1 MAPTPSASRTLPSWR
16 FWLPLVCQAAL
27 ILAIPAQSLHTQLT
41 GRTVILKTAPV
52 DPYDLLRGYSVTLSY
67 DISRVDTLR
76 QLPGWSEFERQR
88 SANSEWPATRFFY
101 LVLEAPGV
109 ASTNPPSPWRAV
121 RISGDRPTNL
131 VENQVILR
139 GQIGNNTVPD
149 GLELQG
155 RTSNNTVQYGLERYY
170 IPEDQRDAI
179 NQNINTAQANQ
190 ATQPIVVEV
199 KVDAQGNAVP
209 LSFWVTLGKAS
220 AKQTYH
226 YQF

>member
-27 ILAIPAQSLHTQLT
+27 ILTIPAQSLHTQLT

-76 QLPGWSEFERQR
+76 QLPGWSEVERQKA
-88 SANSEWPATRFFY
+88 ANSEWPATKFFY
-101 LVLEAPGV
+101 LVLEAPGA
-109 ASTNPPSPWRAV
+109 ASANPPSPWRAV
-121 RISGDRPTNL
+121 RISSDRPANL
-131 VENQVILR
+131 AQNQVILR
-139 GQIGNNTVPD
+139 GQINN
-149 GLELQG
+149 
-155 RTSNNTVQYGLERYY
+155 STVQYGLERYY

>member
-27 ILAIPAQSLHTQLT
+27 ILTIPAQSLHTQLT

-76 QLPGWSEFERQR
+76 QLPGWSEVEQQKA
-88 SANSEWPATRFFY
+88 ANSEWPATNFFY
-101 LVLEAPGV
+101 LVLEAPGA
-109 ASTNPPSPWRAV
+109 ASTNPPSPWRAI
-121 RISGDRPTNL
+121 RISSDRPANL
-131 VENQVILR
+131 AQNQVILR
-139 GQIGNNTVPD
+139 GQINN
-149 GLELQG
+149 
-155 RTSNNTVQYGLERYY
+155 STVQYGLERYY

-190 ATQPIVVEV
+190 AMQPIVVEV

>member
-27 ILAIPAQSLHTQLT
+27 ILTIPAQSLHTQLT

-76 QLPGWSEFERQR
+76 QLPGWSEVEQQKA
-88 SANSEWPATRFFY
+88 ANSEWPATKFFY
-101 LVLEAPGV
+101 LVLEAPGA
-109 ASTNPPSPWRAV
+109 ASANPPSPWRAV
-121 RISGDRPTNL
+121 RISSDRPANL
-131 VENQVILR
+131 AQNQVILR
-139 GQIGNNTVPD
+139 GQINN
-149 GLELQG
+149 
-155 RTSNNTVQYGLERYY
+155 STVQYGLERYY

-226 YQF
+226 YHF